1 MATSMAQYRASQ
13 YKAGGGGNSKGV
25 NGNKKEKIGIISQV
39 VHNITSG
46 GVNPLGNILAGSI
59 AKKVVDNNN
68 LNNTSGAFRGADF
81 CTGYNCGDNKTA
93 SLDNLSQAL
102 ISAKGGYSGGSAG
115 GSVGV
120 SAQPTIDLT
129 PILDSYKQSAE
140 AQKGT
145 LRGAYGSQRSQLLN
159 SLKRFQEDTSL
170 ARSQQKEAFNANR
183 ADLES
188 QAYMAD
194 RSAMQNAAARGLGGS
209 GLQQLAQ
216 LQNQIKS
223 GEGTSDLAKSNQTA
237 LEALTRALS
246 NKDTD
251 VTSAVND
258 LTSEEANKV
267 NEIEKNTTNVQE
279 DMKYNEA
286 VRLQDAIERAQQAN
300 ASIAAQSQS
309 SANQYKDLIDS
320 ATSAFEGNQVSAL
333 NAIKNAF
340 NSYTGTNKKKLNER
354 NSAVKS
360 AYDTALDNLTQQYAV
375 TGLPTQYLN
384 AYKSQLDDLL
394 NQYYK

>member
-1 MATSMAQYRASQ
+1 MQ
-13 YKAGGGGNSKGV
+13 NGV
-25 NGNKKEKIGIISQV
+25 DGIYAIKKPNLVTNNMTTEHSVYNRPLKS
-39 VHNITSG
+39 
-46 GVNPLGNILAGSI
+46 VNYSYTDVSTNQANMD
-59 AKKVVDNNN
+59 A
-68 LNNTSGAFRGADF
+68 
-81 CTGYNCGDNKTA
+81 
-93 SLDNLSQAL
+93 LSQAL
-102 ISAKGGYSGGSAG
+102 IEANGGS
-115 GSVGV
+115 GSSAGV
-120 SAQPTIDLT
+120 SAQPAIDLT

-140 AQKGT
+140 AQKGN

-170 ARSQQKEAFNANR
+170 ARAQQKEAFNANR
-183 ADLES
+183 ADLEA

-237 LEALTRALS
+237 LESLTRALA

-251 VTSAVND
+251 ITSAVND

-279 DMKYNEA
+279 NMKYNEA

-340 NSYTGTNKKKLNER
+340 NSYTGTNKTKLKER
-354 NSAVKS
+354 NSDVKS
-360 AYDTALDNLTQQYAV
+360 AYDKALDNLTQQYAV
-375 TGLPTQYLN
+375 TGLPIQYLN